1 VQDSESRRSWR
12 YKLTVAGLSFG
23 ATIIATVAFGAPTA
37 SAAGGENCEGSGQS
51 NVVLSTVS
59 PFYNVENSGSPGGSA
74 CITVSSTAEAC
85 HVVSTGFDAS
95 APSAPPSPFVGY
107 KEIYTGCKH
116 GLCLEPAYPALASA
130 IESEPTNWTFSSNFQ
145 QISGQ
150 FDAVYDAF
158 FNTTPTQQD
167 NPTGAELMVWLN
179 YTSGETN
186 LGGTELPDV
195 TIEGQ
200 TYHVWSAFKTVG
212 SSSWTRIA
220 FQRTSSDLTT
230 SVSNL
235 DMAPFIQAAMAD
247 GAIEPGWYQQ
257 DLEAGFEIWQGG
269 VGLATSAFSAPT
281 PTVAAASAGSG
292 SAGSGSTG
300 TSGTTGG
307 GSTASGGTGSG
318 TAAGSGGAKASGS
331 AKDKKPHVSV
341 ALPECSTTYSN
352 KQCAAYRRTAGVWR
366 YAYGFASG
374 QVKVTK
380 VMLTAYRYK
389 QRGAKARK
397 LTVRARFIGLTAWK
411 ARLGT
416 LTKGRWRFTAVATD
430 KDGHKQTSNA
440 VVENVN
446 VGLAASA
453 PVPHHEL
460 VRGALREVT
469 RAEAD
474 AGGPFEQQ
482 ISVPWQAARLQP
494 AS

>member
-1 VQDSESRRSWR
+1 VQYSESRRCWR
-12 YKLTVAGLSFG
+12 RKLAAVSLSFS
-23 ATIIATVAFGAPTA
+23 AAIVAFGAPTA

-59 PFYNVENSGSPGGSA
+59 PFYDVENSGSPGGSA
-74 CITVSSTAEAC
+74 CLTVSSTAEAF
-85 HVVSTGFDAS
+85 HIVSTSFDPS

-107 KEIYTGCKH
+107 KAIYTGCKH
-116 GLCLEPAYPALASA
+116 GACLEPAYPALASA
-130 IESEPTNWTFSSNFQ
+130 IQSEPTNWTFSSNFQ

-158 FNTTPTQQD
+158 FNTTATQQD

-200 TYHVWSAFKTVG
+200 TYHVWSAFKSVG
-212 SSSWTRIA
+212 SSNWTRIA
-220 FQRTSSDLTT
+220 FQRTSTDLTT

-247 GAIEPGWYQQ
+247 GAIEPSWYQQ

-281 PTVAAASAGSG
+281 PTVALSSGSG
-292 SAGSGSTG
+292 SAGSGGTGGSGTG
-300 TSGTTGG
+300 T
-307 GSTASGGTGSG
+307 GTGS
-318 TAAGSGGAKASGS
+318 AGSGSATTSTGGTASAGGSS
-331 AKDKKPHVSV
+331 AKDKRPHVSV
-341 ALPECSTTYSN
+341 ALPQCSTTYSARR
-352 KQCAAYRRTAGVWR
+352 CAAYRRTAGVWR

-374 QVKVTK
+374 RVKVTK
-380 VMLTAYRYK
+380 VMVTAYRYK

-397 LTVRARFIGLTAWK
+397 LTVRAKFIGLTAWK

-430 KDGHKQTSNA
+430 RDGRKQTSNA
-440 VVENVN
+440 IVERVN
-446 VGLAASA
+446 VGLAADA
-453 PVPHHEL
+453 PTPHHE
-460 VRGALREVT
+460 VARSQITSTGPH
-469 RAEAD
+469 
-474 AGGPFEQQ
+474 AGGAFGEQ
-482 ISVPWQAARLQP
+482 ITVPWQAALLART
-494 AS
+494 S